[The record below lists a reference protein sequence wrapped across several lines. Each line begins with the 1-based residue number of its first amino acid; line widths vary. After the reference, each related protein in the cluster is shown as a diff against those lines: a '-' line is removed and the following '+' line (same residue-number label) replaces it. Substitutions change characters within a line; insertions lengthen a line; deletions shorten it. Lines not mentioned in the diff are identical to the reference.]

1 MTLKQDYR
9 ICCFCSAA
17 QRNSFAALE
26 SSSTSSS
33 TTTPGVFCVDFPN
46 DDARMSTAI
55 VLPPHP
61 FLFDPPIP
69 LSSFFLSYFL
79 SFSQSISFFFVSL
92 SLPTLFSLLFQH
104 HPRSKR
110 YFCFFVDSS
119 RREQRRRVPQFG
131 RRSIGETAR
140 LKFLIF
146 HGSCHQ
152 LIGLLPTNT
161 TRPTNFSSGLF
172 CQRFTHWKLSCSLSS
187 SFPNFFL
194 KFWNVVLNCS
204 IF

>member
-1 MTLKQDYR
+1 MQHSNRRRRRRRLR
-9 ICCFCSAA
+9 RPASSA
-17 QRNSFAALE
+17 
-26 SSSTSSS
+26 STSP
-33 TTTPGVFCVDFPN
+33 TTTPGC
-46 DDARMSTAI
+46 RRQSCC
-55 VLPPHP
+55 LPILSSSIPP
-61 FLFDPPIP
+61 FHSL
-69 LSSFFLSYFL
+69 LSFFLTFFPFSL
-79 SFSQSISFFFVSL
+79 SLSFFVSL

-172 CQRFTHWKLSCSLSS
+172 CQRFTHWKLSCSLSP